1 MVLMTYIL
9 LVGFDL
15 NANYINQ
22 EIEKNLS
29 ENLGRKVLI
38 DGPSS
43 FRINAKPS
51 IVLRN
56 FYIANPDGF
65 TEATNPH
72 LFSVKEAKLSLNL
85 WGLLYGRLIIDN
97 VSGQGLNLDLIETK
111 DGRNNWSFK
120 QTPEDPDSLVLI
132 LNLLEHSEFK
142 NINLN
147 KLNISY
153 QRQGEK
159 PHTFKLKKMDAHLS
173 AKDNISINL
182 EGIVEDKFP
191 YKISA
196 KGHSLQS
203 LINVIQAKQ
212 PSNQSDA
219 KDEENHWP
227 FELNLDFLESHLN
240 ASGTLNV
247 EDTKLAVDLKTP
259 DLRKFGKLLDLQL
272 PNTGIAE
279 ISSNILIKEQT
290 VQLDKLTGTL
300 GKSKLTG
307 KLTILNE
314 ARLKINGEIN
324 LPTLD
329 FTPLIQADNKD
340 ETSPPDN
347 FIQLYRQLLNN
358 DLDLSGLGLADA
370 DIKLNIKQ
378 ILGLPG
384 KISDAKAQLKLKNS
398 KLSIPMQLNM
408 ADVNLQGQFEANAN
422 QNASSLMV
430 KLWTHEEDIGDL
442 AQLILG
448 VKGIKGKLGRFELKA
463 QAQGSKIREALENL
477 DVKMH
482 IDKSHLSYGNTD
494 GNKAVNF
501 DIDTLNFS
509 LPPAKPLNIKFIG
522 SLLNQPLS
530 INIDGDSIAQIAK
543 SEQGQLQLKAQAK
556 NAYIDAL
563 ADYSIKNNQPSF
575 NLEFKLNSS
584 DARNIANWFG
594 LQNAQKV
601 PFIVSGIFNSNENAW
616 HLKDLAIKL
625 ASSDLKIN
633 ANRSGLKQRP
643 LLTLNIEGQQIDA
656 NELEKLMPDAQSQKN
671 ISTNKKQS
679 NFNLN
684 IPILPKGLDLSDA
697 DIRTNIKQINGPS
710 IIVKNVEFNARIRDG
725 YMNTSPFL
733 ASINSINY
741 DGAILLDMRSSDPGI
756 KLWLNANQVNIG
768 AMLKELKITQDLE
781 AHFNNINLYL
791 ESHAS
796 LLGDL
801 IAQAKLIAVLNQGEI
816 KLKDPS
822 TKSSALIK
830 IEQGTLTASPKEKL
844 SLKLLGAI
852 NQAPISIN
860 LETSST
866 KDLLDA
872 HKNIPIDLVTKI
884 SNTSLNLSG
893 NLSRDI
899 DEPNIHLQLHAS
911 GEKLSDLNQL
921 LNSDIP
927 PWGPWNLSG
936 SFHMNKDSYLIKN
949 LSLQM
954 GDSTLEG
961 NGSLLTSSHP
971 PKGDIRLRAK
981 KIRLED
987 FSMDEWSRNQKNSAV
1002 ENNKTNAD
1010 KRAVSNK
1017 IEQFLSPA
1025 MLKKANLNLEI
1036 AVDQVSSGRDKLG
1049 QGQFNFEL
1057 MNGTATIGPAY
1068 IETEGGKALWSLKYH
1083 PTEKNIQLDLH
1094 VDTHQFDYGIIA
1106 RRVKPNS
1113 DIKGRLNFKMNVSS
1127 TAPHLADLMSYGNGN
1142 LDLMIWPENQKSGSL
1157 DLWAVNILS
1166 GLLPVIDPAQESKI
1180 NCAIGKFKLEKG
1192 ILKEKQLQIDTSK
1205 MRVNGV
1211 VLADFKTEEIYAKV
1225 RPQAK
1230 EVQFLSLSTPVQVTG
1245 KFDHFNIGLSAGD
1258 IAETIVRLGT
1268 SIFWV
1273 PIKKLF
1279 SEKMV
1284 ADGSDICLAT
1294 EQMAKLT
1301 FLSKIFSFSS
1311 KIINLITV

>member
-1 MVLMTYIL
+1 MSKTKKLFLISSSIIAGLIIYIFL
-9 LVGFDL
+9 IGFDL
-15 NANYINQ
+15 DANYINQ
-22 EIEKNLS
+22 QIEKNLS

-43 FRINAKPS
+43 VRINAKPS
-51 IVLRN
+51 IILRN
-56 FYIANPDGF
+56 FHIANPDGF
-65 TEATNPH
+65 TEVTNTH

-97 VSGQGLNLDLIETK
+97 VSGQGLSLDLIETK
-111 DGRNNWSFK
+111 EGRNNWSFK
-120 QTPEDPDSLVLI
+120 QSPEDPDSLVLI

-153 QRQGEK
+153 QKQGEK
-159 PHTFKLKKMDAHLS
+159 PHTFKLRKMNAQLS

-196 KGHSLQS
+196 KGHSLQA

-212 PSNQSDA
+212 SWNQSDA
-219 KDEENHWP
+219 KDDENHWP
-227 FELNLDFLESHLN
+227 FQLNLDFLESHFN
-240 ASGTLNV
+240 VSGTLNV
-247 EDTKLAVDLKTP
+247 EYTKLAVDLKTP

-272 PNTGIAE
+272 PNTGIAK

-290 VQLDKLTGTL
+290 VQVDKLTGTL

-314 ARLKINGEIN
+314 ARLKITGEIN

-329 FTPLIQADNKD
+329 FTPLIQADNN
-340 ETSPPDN
+340 EEPSPPDN

-358 DLDLSGLGLADA
+358 DLDLSGLGFADA

-384 KISDAKAQLKLKNS
+384 QISEAKAQFKLKNS

-408 ADVNLQGQFEANAN
+408 ADVNLKGQFEAYAN
-422 QNASSLMV
+422 ENASSLMI
-430 KLWTHEEDIGDL
+430 KLWTHEEEIGDL
-442 AQLILG
+442 AELLVGI
-448 VKGIKGKLGRFELKA
+448 KGIKGQLGHLELKA
-463 QAQGSKIREALENL
+463 QAQGSKIQEALENL
-477 DVKMH
+477 DIKMNV
-482 IDKSHLSYGNTD
+482 DKSHLSYGNLE
-494 GNKAVNF
+494 GSKAINF
-501 DIDTLNFS
+501 DIETLNLN
-509 LPPAKPLNIKFIG
+509 LPPGRPLNIKFIG

-543 SEQGQLQLKAQAK
+543 SEQGQLQLKAEAK
-556 NAYIDAL
+556 HTHINAF

-575 NLEFKLNSS
+575 NLKFKLNSS
-584 DARNIANWFG
+584 DARDIANWFG
-594 LQNAQKV
+594 LQNPQKV
-601 PFIVSGIFNSNENAW
+601 PFMLSGIFNSDENAW

-643 LLTLNIEGQQIDA
+643 LLTLNIEGQQIDS
-656 NELEKLMPDAQSQKN
+656 NELRQLIPDAEPTKD
-671 ISTNKKQS
+671 ISANKKQS

-733 ASINSINY
+733 ATINSINY

-768 AMLKELKITQDLE
+768 AVLKQLNISQDLE
-781 AHFNNINLYL
+781 AHVSNINLYL

-830 IEQGTLTASPKEKL
+830 IEQGTITASPKENL
-844 SLKLLGAI
+844 SLKLLGAL
-852 NQAPISIN
+852 NQVPISIKID
-860 LETSST
+860 TAST
-866 KDLLDA
+866 KDLLDT

-893 NLSRDI
+893 NLSRAI
-899 DEPNIHLQLHAS
+899 DEPNIHLQLNAS
-911 GEKLSDLNQL
+911 GKTLSDLNQL
-921 LNSDIP
+921 LNSDLP

-936 SFHMNKDSYLIKN
+936 GFHMNKDSYLIKK
-949 LSLQM
+949 LALQV
-954 GDSTLEG
+954 GDSNLEG
-961 NGSLLTSSHP
+961 NGSLLTSSIP
-971 PKGDIRLRAK
+971 PKGEVVLRAK

-987 FSMDEWSRNQKNSAV
+987 FSMENWTHNKKTNSN
-1002 ENNKTNAD
+1002 ENKSNAD
-1010 KRAVSNK
+1010 KRAISNK
-1017 IEQFLSPA
+1017 IEKFLSPE
-1025 MLKKANLNLEI
+1025 MLKKANLHIEI
-1036 AVDQVSSGRDKLG
+1036 AVDQLSSDIDNLG
-1049 QGQFNFEL
+1049 QGQFNFDL
-1057 MNGTATIGPAY
+1057 INGTATIGPAY
-1068 IETEGGKALWSLKYH
+1068 IETEAGKALWSLKYH

-1113 DIKGRLNFKMNVSS
+1113 DIKGRLNFKMDVSS

-1142 LDLMIWPENQKSGSL
+1142 LDLIIWPENQKSGPL

-1166 GLLPVIDPAQESKI
+1166 GLLPAIDPAQESKI

-1192 ILKEKQLQIDTSK
+1192 ILKEKQLQIDTSR

-1211 VLADFKTEEIYAKV
+1211 VLADFKTEEIYAKL

-1245 KFDHFNIGLSAGD
+1245 KFDHFNIGVSAGD

-1294 EQMAKLT
+1294 E
-1301 FLSKIFSFSS
+1301 
-1311 KIINLITV
+1311 

>member
-1 MVLMTYIL
+1 MNKTKKLLLISCSILAGLLIYIFL
-9 LVGFDL
+9 IGFELD
-15 NANYINQ
+15 AHYINQ
-22 EIEKNLS
+22 QIEKNLS
-29 ENLGRKVLI
+29 ENLGRKVII

-43 FRINAKPS
+43 FKINAKPS
-51 IVLRN
+51 IILRN
-56 FYIANPDGF
+56 FHIANPDGF
-65 TEATNPH
+65 TATPNPY

-97 VSGQGLNLDLIETK
+97 VSGQGLGLELIETK

-142 NINLN
+142 NIDLN
-147 KLNISY
+147 QLNISY
-153 QRQGEK
+153 QKQNEK
-159 PHTFKLKKMDAHLS
+159 AHTFKLTQMDAHLTT
-173 AKDNISINL
+173 KDNITIKL

-191 YKISA
+191 YKISVQ
-196 KGHSLQS
+196 GHSLET

-219 KDEENHWP
+219 KDEENDWP
-227 FELNLDFLESHLN
+227 FQLDLDFLESHLN
-240 ASGTLNV
+240 VAGTLNA
-247 EDTKLAVDLKTP
+247 EDTKFGVDLKTP

-272 PNTGIAE
+272 PNTGAAE
-279 ISSNILIKEQT
+279 ISSNIVIKDQS
-290 VQLDKLTGTL
+290 VQFDKLSGTL

-314 ARLKINGEIN
+314 AHLKINGEIN

-329 FTPLIQADNKD
+329 FTPLIQTENIEEA
-340 ETSPPDN
+340 SPPDN
-347 FIQLYRQLLNN
+347 LVQLYRQLLNN

-384 KISDAKAQLKLKNS
+384 QISEAKAQFKLKNS

-408 ADVNLQGQFEANAN
+408 ANVNLNGQFEANAN
-422 QNASSLMV
+422 QRASSLML
-430 KLWTHEEDIGDL
+430 KLWTHEEEIGDL
-442 AQLILG
+442 AKLLFGI
-448 VKGIKGKLGRFELKA
+448 KGIKGQLGRFNIKA
-463 QAQGSKIREALENL
+463 QAQGSKIRDALENL
-477 DVKMH
+477 NVSMNV
-482 IDKSHLSYGNTD
+482 DKSNLSYGNVE
-494 GNKAVNF
+494 GSKAVNF
-501 DIDTLNFS
+501 DIESLNLN
-509 LPPAKPLNIKFIG
+509 LPTAKPLNIKFIG
-522 SLLNQPLS
+522 NLLNQPLT
-530 INIDGDSIAQIAK
+530 INVDGDSITEIAK
-543 SEQGQLQLKAQAK
+543 SEQGQLKLKAQAK
-556 NAYIDAL
+556 NAHIDAL
-563 ADYSIKNNQPSF
+563 ANYSLKNNQPSF
-575 NLEFKLNSS
+575 NLDFKLNSS
-584 DARNIANWFG
+584 DARDIANWFG
-594 LQNAQKV
+594 LHNAQKV
-601 PFIVSGIFNSNENAW
+601 PFSVSGIFNSDENTW
-616 HLKDLAIKL
+616 RLKDLAIQL
-625 ASSDLKIN
+625 ASSNLQIN
-633 ANRSGLKQRP
+633 ASRINLKQRP
-643 LLTLNIEGQQIDA
+643 LLALNIESQKIDA
-656 NELEKLMPDAQSQKN
+656 NELEKLMPDAQPQKN
-671 ISTNKKQS
+671 IGTHKKQN

-697 DIRTNIKQINGPS
+697 DIKTHIRKINSAS
-710 IIVKNVEFNARIRDG
+710 IIVENVEFNARIRDG
-725 YMNTSPFL
+725 YMNTSPFS
-733 ASINSINY
+733 ASINRINY
-741 DGAILLDMRSSDPGI
+741 DGAILLDMRSADPGI
-756 KLWLNANQVNIG
+756 NLWLNANQVNIG
-768 AMLKELKITQDLE
+768 AMLKELNITQDLE
-781 AHFNNINLYL
+781 ARFNNINLYL

-796 LLGDL
+796 LLSDL
-801 IAQAKLIAVLNQGEI
+801 IAQAKLIGVLNQGEI

-822 TKSSALIK
+822 AQSSALIK
-830 IEQGTLTASPKEKL
+830 IEQGTVTASPQENL
-844 SLKLLGAI
+844 SLKLSGAV
-852 NQAPISIN
+852 NQAPISIK
-860 LETSST
+860 LDTAST
-866 KDLLDA
+866 KDLLDT
-872 HKNIPIDLVTKI
+872 HKSIPVNLVTKI

-911 GEKLSDLNQL
+911 GKSLNDLNQL
-921 LNSDIP
+921 LNTDVP
-927 PWGPWNLSG
+927 PWGPWSLSG
-936 SFHMNKDSYLIKN
+936 GFHMNKDGYLIKN
-949 LSLQM
+949 LSLEV
-954 GDSTLEG
+954 GDSKLEG
-961 NGSLLTSSHP
+961 NGSLLTASNL
-971 PKGDIRLRAK
+971 PKGDIRLRAQ

-987 FSMDEWSRNQKNSAV
+987 FRMDEWSSNQKMNGN
-1002 ENNKTNAD
+1002 ENNKTNTD

-1017 IEQFLSPA
+1017 IEKFLSPA
-1025 MLKKANLNLEI
+1025 MLRKANLHLEI

-1057 MNGTATIGPAY
+1057 INGTATIGPAY

-1083 PTEKNIQLDLH
+1083 PTEKDIQLDLH

-1113 DIKGRLNFKMNVSS
+1113 DIKGRLNLKMDVSS

-1142 LDLMIWPENQKSGSL
+1142 LDLMIWPENQKSGAL
-1157 DLWAVNILS
+1157 DLWAVNILT

-1192 ILKEKQLQIDTSK
+1192 ILKQKQLQIDTSK

-1211 VLADFKTEEIYAKV
+1211 VLADFKTEEIYAKL

-1294 EQMAKLT
+1294 E
-1301 FLSKIFSFSS
+1301 
-1311 KIINLITV
+1311 

>member
-1 MVLMTYIL
+1 MSKTKKLFLISCSIIAGLLIYIL
-9 LVGFDL
+9 LIGFDL
-15 NANYINQ
+15 EANYINQ
-22 EIEKNLS
+22 RIEKSLS
-29 ENLGRKVLI
+29 EKLGRKVLI
-38 DGPSS
+38 EGPSS

-65 TEATNPH
+65 TEATKPH

-97 VSGQGLNLDLIETK
+97 VSGQVLNLDLIETK

-240 ASGTLNV
+240 ASGTLNI

-307 KLTILNE
+307 KLTILKE

-329 FTPLIQADNKD
+329 LTPLIQADNKD

-384 KISDAKAQLKLKNS
+384 QISEAKAQLKLKNS

-430 KLWTHEEDIGDL
+430 KLWTHEEEIGDL
-442 AQLILG
+442 AQLLLG
-448 VKGIKGKLGRFELKA
+448 VKGIKGQLGRFELKA

-482 IDKSHLSYGNTD
+482 VDKSHLSYGNTD

-543 SEQGQLQLKAQAK
+543 SEQGKLKLKAEAK
-556 NAYIDAL
+556 NTLINAF

-584 DARNIANWFG
+584 DAQDIANWFG

-601 PFIVSGIFNSNENAW
+601 PFMVSGIFNSNENAW

-643 LLTLNIEGQQIDA
+643 LLTLNIEGHQIDA
-656 NELEKLMPDAQSQKN
+656 NELEKLMPDAESTKD
-671 ISTNKKQS
+671 ISANRKQS

-733 ASINSINY
+733 ATINSINY

-768 AMLKELKITQDLE
+768 AVLKQLNISQDLE
-781 AHFNNINLYL
+781 AHVSNINLYL

-830 IEQGTLTASPKEKL
+830 IEQGTITASPKENL
-844 SLKLLGAI
+844 SLKLLGALNQVPI
-852 NQAPISIN
+852 NIKIDTA
-860 LETSST
+860 ST
-866 KDLLDA
+866 KDLLDT

-899 DEPNIHLQLHAS
+899 DEPNIHLQLNAS
-911 GEKLSDLNQL
+911 GKTLSDLNQL
-921 LNSDIP
+921 LNSDLP

-936 SFHMNKDSYLIKN
+936 AFHMNKDSYLIKK
-949 LSLQM
+949 LALQV
-954 GDSTLEG
+954 GDSNLEG

-971 PKGDIRLRAK
+971 PKGDIHLRAK

-987 FSMDEWSRNQKNSAV
+987 FSMENWTHNQKTNSN
-1002 ENNKTNAD
+1002 ENKSNAD
-1010 KRAVSNK
+1010 KRAISNK
-1017 IEQFLSPA
+1017 IEKFLSPE
-1025 MLKKANLNLEI
+1025 MLKKANLHLEV
-1036 AVDQVSSGRDKLG
+1036 AVDQLSSGIDNLG
-1049 QGQFNFEL
+1049 QGQFNFDL
-1057 MNGTATIGPAY
+1057 INGTATIGPAY
-1068 IETEGGKALWSLKYH
+1068 IETEAGKALWSLKYH

-1113 DIKGRLNFKMNVSS
+1113 DIKGRLNFKMDVSS

-1142 LDLMIWPENQKSGSL
+1142 LDLIIWPENQKSGPL
-1157 DLWAVNILS
+1157 DLWAVNILT

-1192 ILKEKQLQIDTSK
+1192 ILKEKQLQIDTSR

-1211 VLADFKTEEIYAKV
+1211 VLADFKTEEIYAKL

-1245 KFDHFNIGLSAGD
+1245 KFDHFNIGVSTGD

-1294 EQMAKLT
+1294 E
-1301 FLSKIFSFSS
+1301 
-1311 KIINLITV
+1311 

>member
-1 MVLMTYIL
+1 MQKILKTSLIITTLLMMPIAYIL
-9 LVGFDL
+9 LIGFDL
-15 NANYINQ
+15 DANYINQ
-22 EIEKNLS
+22 KIEKNLS

-43 FRINAKPS
+43 FRVNAKPS

-56 FYIANPDGF
+56 FHIANPDGLNEL
-65 TEATNPH
+65 TKPH

-97 VSGQGLNLDLIETK
+97 ISGQSLNLDLIETK

-120 QTPEDPDSLVLI
+120 QSPEDPDSLVLI

-142 NINLN
+142 NININ

-153 QRQGEK
+153 QKQGEK
-159 PHTFKLKKMDAHLS
+159 PYTFKLKRMDAHLS
-173 AKDNISINL
+173 AKDNISIKL
-182 EGIVEDKFP
+182 EGIIEDKFP

-196 KGHSLQS
+196 KGHSLES

-212 PSNQSDA
+212 QSNA
-219 KDEENHWP
+219 NNDESNWP
-227 FELNLDFLESHLN
+227 FQLNLDFLESHLN
-240 ASGTLNV
+240 VSGAVNAA
-247 EDTKLAVDLKTP
+247 DTKLALDLKTP

-272 PNTGIAE
+272 PDTGIAE

-290 VQLDKLTGTL
+290 ILLDSIAGSL

-307 KLTILNE
+307 KLTIFNE

-324 LPTLD
+324 LPILD
-329 FTPLIQADNKD
+329 FTPLIQSDNKQ
-340 ETSPPDN
+340 ETAPPDN

-370 DIKLNIKQ
+370 NIKLNIKQ

-384 KISDAKAQLKLKNS
+384 QISEAKAQFKLIKS

-408 ADVNLQGQFEANAN
+408 AGVNLNAQFEANAN

-430 KLWTHEEDIGDL
+430 KLWSHEEEIGDL
-442 AQLILG
+442 AQLLLG
-448 VKGIKGKLGRFELKA
+448 IRGIKGQLGDFELKA

-477 DVKMH
+477 DVRMH
-482 IDKSHLSYGNTD
+482 VEKSHLSYGNTE
-494 GNKAVNF
+494 GNKPVNF
-501 DIDTLNFS
+501 DIDTLNLR
-509 LPPAKPLNIKFIG
+509 LPPAQPLNIKFIG

-530 INIDGDSIAQIAK
+530 INIDGDSIARIAK
-543 SEQGQLQLKAQAK
+543 SEQGQLQLKAEAK
-556 NAYIDAL
+556 HTHINAL

-584 DARNIANWFG
+584 DTRDIATWFG
-594 LQNAQKV
+594 LQNAKQL
-601 PFIVSGIFNSNENAW
+601 PFMASGVFNSDENAW
-616 HLKDLAIKL
+616 RLKDMAIKFS
-625 ASSDLKIN
+625 SSDLTIN
-633 ANRSGLKQRP
+633 ANRTNLKQRP
-643 LLTLNIEGQQIDA
+643 LLTLNIEGQHIDA
-656 NELEKLMPDAQSQKN
+656 NELGKLMPDAQSTKN
-671 ISTNKKQS
+671 ISVNKKQT

-697 DIRTNIKQINGPS
+697 DIRTNIKQINAPS
-710 IIVKNVEFNARIRDG
+710 IIMKNVQFNARIRDG
-725 YMNTSPFL
+725 YMNTSPFF
-733 ASINSINY
+733 ASINNINY

-756 KLWLNANQVNIG
+756 KLWLNANQINIG
-768 AMLKELKITQDLE
+768 AILKELHISQDLE
-781 AHFNNINLYL
+781 AHFNNINVYL
-791 ESHAS
+791 ESYAS

-801 IAQAKLIAVLNQGEI
+801 IAQAKLIAVMNQGEI
-816 KLKDPS
+816 KLRDPS

-830 IEQGTLTASPKEKL
+830 IEQGTLTSSPKENV
-844 SLKLLGAI
+844 SLKLFGAL
-852 NQAPISIN
+852 NQVPISIK
-860 LETSST
+860 LDTAST
-866 KDLLDA
+866 KDLLDT
-872 HKNIPIDLVTKI
+872 HKNIPIDLATKI

-911 GEKLSDLNQL
+911 GKTLSDLNQL
-921 LNSDIP
+921 LNSDLP

-936 SFHMNKDSYLIKN
+936 GFQMNKDSYLIKK
-949 LSLQM
+949 LALHV
-954 GDSTLEG
+954 GDSSLEG
-961 NGSLLTSSHP
+961 NGSLITSSNP
-971 PKGDIRLRAK
+971 PKGDIVLRAQ

-987 FSMDEWSRNQKNSAV
+987 FSMDNWTRNQKTNIS
-1002 ENNKTNAD
+1002 ERKSKTD
-1010 KRAVSNK
+1010 KRAISNK
-1017 IEQFLSPA
+1017 IEQFLSRE
-1025 MLKKANLNLEI
+1025 MLKKANLHLEL
-1036 AVDQVSSGRDKLG
+1036 AVDHVSSGIDKLG
-1049 QGQFNFEL
+1049 QGQFNFDL
-1057 MNGTATIGPAY
+1057 MNGRATIGPAY

-1083 PTEKNIQLDLH
+1083 PTENNIKLDLH
-1094 VDTHQFDYGIIA
+1094 VETHQFDYGIIA
-1106 RRVKPNS
+1106 RRAIPNS
-1113 DIKGRLNFKMNVSS
+1113 DIKGRLNFKMDVSS

-1142 LDLMIWPENQKSGSL
+1142 LDLVVWPENQKSGPL
-1157 DLWAVNILS
+1157 DLWAVNILT

-1180 NCAIGKFKLEKG
+1180 NCAVGKFKLEKG
-1192 ILKEKQLQIDTSK
+1192 ILKEKQLQIDTSR

-1211 VLADFKTEEIYAKV
+1211 VLADFKTEEIYAKL

-1245 KFDHFNIGLSAGD
+1245 KFDNFNIGLSAGD

-1273 PIKKLF
+1273 PLKKLF

-1284 ADGSDICLAT
+1284 ADGSDICLVA
-1294 EQMAKLT
+1294 E
-1301 FLSKIFSFSS
+1301 
-1311 KIINLITV
+1311 